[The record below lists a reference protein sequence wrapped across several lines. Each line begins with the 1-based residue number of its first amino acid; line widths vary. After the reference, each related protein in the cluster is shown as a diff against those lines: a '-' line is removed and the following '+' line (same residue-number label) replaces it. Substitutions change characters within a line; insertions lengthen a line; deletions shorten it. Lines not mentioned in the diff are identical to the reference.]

1 MVQVVEP
8 AVSKAKFEAEVEEF
22 RALEGEYRAKGW
34 ILLEAEFPEVL
45 LMAVGTKVNPPP
57 VIFGA
62 LFDFTNYDADPPS
75 LKLVNPFTREPY
87 LAGQLPTSLNRG
99 VAAEVPPGMPA
110 PPGIQMKMNQPLMQA
125 AQPDEIPFLCLA
137 GVREYHAHPGHSGD
151 SWELHRASGA
161 GKLVRLLEILHRY
174 GVDPLEGY
182 GVELVPKVGLQY
194 GEAPE

>member
-1 MVQVVEP
+1 V
-8 AVSKAKFEAEVEEF
+8 
-22 RALEGEYRAKGW
+22 
-34 ILLEAEFPEVL
+34 I
-45 LMAVGTKVNPPP
+45 PPP

-110 PPGIQMKMNQPLMQA
+110 PPPGIQMKMNQALMQA
-125 AQPDEIPFLCLA
+125 AQPDEVPFLCLA

-161 GKLVRLLEILHRY
+161 GKLIRLLEILHRY
-174 GVDPLEGY
+174 GVEPLQGY